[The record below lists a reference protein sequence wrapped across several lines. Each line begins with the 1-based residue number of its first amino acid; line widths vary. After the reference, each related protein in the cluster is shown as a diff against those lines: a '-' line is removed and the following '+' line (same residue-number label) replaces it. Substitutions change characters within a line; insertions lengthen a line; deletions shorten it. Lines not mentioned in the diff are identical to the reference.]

1 MEKLNLKII
10 RIDGGTQ
17 SRAKIDNET
26 VKEYAAAIKAGASF
40 PPVVVFYDSCD
51 YWLAD
56 GFHRYH
62 AHVAAGKASIA
73 VESRNGSQRDAQLYS
88 FGVNAEHGLRRSNA
102 DKRKAVMGMLDDS
115 EWSVWSD
122 RKIAEACGVTHP
134 FVSGLRKPKVVTVTT
149 PDEENPTGEVVTVT
163 TPDEEN
169 PTGEVVTVT
178 TPDATGKP
186 ALTVVQP
193 SKEDEYTD
201 LDAAQDQVKDLQDA
215 LVVANMGD
223 VAQEDKGQAAT
234 LIAELRARIK
244 ALEQTLRAVTIS
256 RDTYQAENVQLRN
269 QINRQRREIDKVTGR
284 RTA

>member
-163 TPDEEN
+163 TPD
-169 PTGEVVTVT
+169 
-178 TPDATGKP
+178 ATGKP